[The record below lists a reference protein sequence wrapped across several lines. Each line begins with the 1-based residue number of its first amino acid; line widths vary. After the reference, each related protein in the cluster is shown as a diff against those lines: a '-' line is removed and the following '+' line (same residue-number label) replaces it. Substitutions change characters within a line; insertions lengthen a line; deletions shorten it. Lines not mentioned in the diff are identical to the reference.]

1 MMDGTMLCL
10 ISVESNLAELWI
22 GNVLK
27 RFNSIIVINL
37 DLCLGDGKNTFS

>member
-10 ISVESNLAELWI
+10 ISVESNLAVVDWKC
-22 GNVLK
+22 LK